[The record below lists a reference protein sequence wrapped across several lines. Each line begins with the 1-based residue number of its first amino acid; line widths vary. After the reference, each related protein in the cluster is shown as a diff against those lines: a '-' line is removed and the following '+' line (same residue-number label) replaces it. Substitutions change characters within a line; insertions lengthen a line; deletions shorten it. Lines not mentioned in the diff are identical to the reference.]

1 MTDAQPVK
9 SLKLI
14 RGSLRTACGCQ
25 KLTRETDDERNSRF
39 PFGYRALSLM
49 ERICD
54 SLSPSPVRARQ
65 HLAARQLTGR
75 SSYARKHATRA
86 STKHGAL
93 MNLATPQSPLQ
104 ARDALCVAPFFAY
117 DP

>member
-14 RGSLRTACGCQ
+14 GGSLRTACDCQ

-49 ERICD
+49 ER
-54 SLSPSPVRARQ
+54 
-65 HLAARQLTGR
+65 
-75 SSYARKHATRA
+75 K
-86 STKHGAL
+86 
-93 MNLATPQSPLQ
+93 
-104 ARDALCVAPFFAY
+104 
-117 DP
+117 